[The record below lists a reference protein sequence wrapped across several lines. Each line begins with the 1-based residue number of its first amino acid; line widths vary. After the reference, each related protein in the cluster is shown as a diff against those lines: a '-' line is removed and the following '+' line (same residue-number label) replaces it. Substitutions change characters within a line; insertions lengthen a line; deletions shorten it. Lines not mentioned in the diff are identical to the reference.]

1 MGESNGMKVMY
12 MVWGWLLLLTIVEVV
27 LAYFQVTPTL
37 MLIILIGL
45 SLIKAVLIMAWFMHL
60 KFERLSLVLTLIP
73 AMVSVI
79 LLMNVLWPDSNRVR
93 SEGVFR
99 ELPPPTPESQ
109 GEAGH

>member
-45 SLIKAVLIMAWFMHL
+45 SLIKAVLINHSDSDVVLHRGDRVAQL
-60 KFERLSLVLTLIP
+60 LILSVPTWDLVE
-73 AMVSVI
+73 VD
-79 LLMNVLWPDSNRVR
+79 VLD
-93 SEGVFR
+93 
-99 ELPPPTPESQ
+99 ESAR
-109 GEAGH
+109 GESGFGSTGT